1 MLVAYVMK
9 PKAGYDHLATA
20 AQATGFAKSVDAL
33 VYYIGP
39 ENEVISSHAR
49 GRPLPHYPILNELMK
64 ALEQSRY
71 ADLSLDEDTLI
82 RNGRLA

>member
-39 ENEVISSHAR
+39 ENEVRKIIFMMVPWCGLPILKELIKQCSGPTVAS
-49 GRPLPHYPILNELMK
+49 LPHPE
-64 ALEQSRY
+64 
-71 ADLSLDEDTLI
+71 
-82 RNGRLA
+82 